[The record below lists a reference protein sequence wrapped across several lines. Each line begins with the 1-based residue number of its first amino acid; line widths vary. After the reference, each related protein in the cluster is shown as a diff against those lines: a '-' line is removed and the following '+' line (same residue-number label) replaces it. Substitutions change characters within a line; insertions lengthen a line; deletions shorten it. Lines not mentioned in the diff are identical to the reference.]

1 MPLGIVELSFLLLLC
16 LLLVWTMYNLPVLA
30 KGVAVIRH
38 QEPSA
43 KTILQGNL
51 PSFSI
56 IIAAKS
62 EEKVI
67 GRLLDSLLKLDYPK
81 EKTQIIIVEDGS
93 NDRTCN
99 ICESYAQKH
108 PSIIEFH
115 HRDLS
120 ENKPAA
126 LNYGLRKANG
136 DIIAILDAD
145 NIPEK
150 DLLLRAARA
159 FENSEA
165 AAIQGQTCPINL
177 QENFLTR
184 LEAYNQDSWFKI
196 YLQGKTSLRL
206 FVPLTG
212 SCGFIKRNLLLESGG
227 WDEKSL
233 TEDVELA
240 AKLAARNHRII
251 YAPEI
256 RSWQENASSL
266 HQVIKQRRRWFRGYM
281 ETLAKYATLFTR
293 SSRIGLDVEIT
304 LMGPMIVGIC
314 FLTNTIGIYGLISHN
329 LQVGWELTL
338 ISTAT
343 GFLTLATLMV
353 CSAGLFYQSEKK
365 RWRNL
370 LWIAPLIAYWGL
382 QMIIAFYT
390 TLCFLLRIP
399 QSWEKT
405 KKTGSS
411 DTQNQED

>member
-1 MPLGIVELSFLLLLC
+1 M
-16 LLLVWTMYNLPVLA
+16 
-30 KGVAVIRH
+30 
-38 QEPSA
+38 
-43 KTILQGNL
+43 
-51 PSFSI
+51 
-56 IIAAKS
+56 
-62 EEKVI
+62 
-67 GRLLDSLLKLDYPK
+67 
-81 EKTQIIIVEDGS
+81 
-93 NDRTCN
+93 
-99 ICESYAQKH
+99 
-108 PSIIEFH
+108 
-115 HRDLS
+115 
-120 ENKPAA
+120 
-126 LNYGLRKANG
+126 
-136 DIIAILDAD
+136 
-145 NIPEK
+145 
-150 DLLLRAARA
+150 
-159 FENSEA
+159 
-165 AAIQGQTCPINL
+165 
-177 QENFLTR
+177 
-184 LEAYNQDSWFKI
+184 
-196 YLQGKTSLRL
+196 
-206 FVPLTG
+206 TG

-343 GFLTLATLMV
+343 GFLTLATLIV
-353 CSAGLFYQSEKK
+353 CAAGLFYQSEKK

-370 LWIAPLIAYWGL
+370 LWITPLIAYWGL
-382 QMIIAFYT
+382 QMLIAFYT

-405 KKTGSS
+405 EKTGSS
-411 DTQNQED
+411 DTQNWS